1 MEKNI
6 QKTKKGGDVSMNRQ
20 KRPTFLV
27 SVAIPLLFTSSFFS
41 SAVDYVGSL
50 VVTNSYAE
58 EQMIEENGDPLGEIG
73 EQLKKE
79 GIEYVPVE
87 HESPTVLSKR
97 VVTAYNAVPEQT
109 NDRPCEGAFTPHT
122 GINFCKTNLPIVA
135 TNELPL
141 GTLVKIDDRIFLVAD
156 RTNSRYKYRYDIL
169 TPTLSEARE
178 WGKRTHIIEVIGKV
192 VKNENS

>member
-1 MEKNI
+1 
-6 QKTKKGGDVSMNRQ
+6 MNRQ